1 MNFSLIPCIASKA
14 SLVAMCVLSPDDGE
28 ERGGKF
34 CLEGGWEFR
43 QSLPEVLAT
52 TPVLASEG
60 QR

>member
-52 TPVLASEG
+52 TPVLAS
-60 QR
+60 